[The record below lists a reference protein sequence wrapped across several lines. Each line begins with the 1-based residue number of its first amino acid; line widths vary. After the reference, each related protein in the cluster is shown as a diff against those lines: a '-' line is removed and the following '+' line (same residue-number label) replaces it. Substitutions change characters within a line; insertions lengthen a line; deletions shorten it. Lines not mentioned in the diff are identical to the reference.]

1 MQAALFFYVY
11 AGSYLSEIE
20 LRLFMEL
27 NQVLVKFTSWRLSF
41 FYNCR
46 GMCGK
51 LFLNVEHDE
60 QLIIKHRIIKTD
72 FMFSDYHAFE
82 TTLKWKQTRCSQL
95 ITAVYKVPVYI
106 RTPTITSSTSLWVL
120 LLLLLLILLLPL
132 SKPPLVLVSLLPSVT
147 IVLLLFL
154 LLLLMMSMMMTM
166 MINVVL
172 HWVHSVTTA

>member
-1 MQAALFFYVY
+1 MLIAISESPPPPPPGFARIWPSLELETKLMQAALFFYVY
-11 AGSYLSEIE
+11 VGSYLSEIE

-82 TTLKWKQTRCSQL
+82 TTL
-95 ITAVYKVPVYI
+95 YYI
-106 RTPTITSSTSLWVL
+106 
-120 LLLLLLILLLPL
+120 
-132 SKPPLVLVSLLPSVT
+132 
-147 IVLLLFL
+147 
-154 LLLLMMSMMMTM
+154 
-166 MINVVL
+166 INNNKDFY
-172 HWVHSVTTA
+172 